1 MGKTLLIVEDE
12 EDLRIVLQYSLQ
24 KEGFTVYTTSNG
36 SEGIALCK
44 TVKPDLLILDL
55 NLPDMSGI
63 DVCSTIR
70 STPGIENLAILMLTA
85 KTQEQDR
92 VKGFEVG
99 ADDYVLKP
107 FSTKELIL
115 RIKALLRRSFD
126 PQKESILTFG
136 NIRLEPLSHQC
147 FVDEEEISLTALEFR
162 LLQKFL
168 ENIGIVL
175 TREILLQDV
184 WNMDPKVNTRTVDK
198 HVQRLRNKLGV
209 SGNFVHTIRGIGY
222 RLRLPK
228 ENP

>member
-1 MGKTLLIVEDE
+1 MSQCRNNNWKNS
-12 EDLRIVLQYSLQ
+12 LQKALQ

-36 SEGIALCK
+36 EEAITLCEAI
-44 TVKPDLLILDL
+44 KPDLVILDL

-63 DVCSTIR
+63 EVCLSIR
-70 STPGIENLAILMLTA
+70 STPSIANMAVLMLTA

-99 ADDYVLKP
+99 ADDYVPKP

-115 RIKALLRRSFD
+115 RIKALLRRSFV
-126 PQKESILTFG
+126 PQKESSLRFA
-136 NIRLEPLSHQC
+136 NIRLDPLAHQC
-147 FVDEEEISLTALEFR
+147 FVGEEEKSLTALEFR

-175 TREILLQDV
+175 TREVLLQDV

-198 HVQRLRNKLGV
+198 HVQRLRNKLSEAGDLV
-209 SGNFVHTIRGIGY
+209 QTIRGIGY

-228 ENP
+228 EKQ

>member
-1 MGKTLLIVEDE
+1 MGQKLLIVEDE
-12 EDLRIVLQYSLQ
+12 EDLRVVLQYSLQ
-24 KEGFTVYTTSNG
+24 KEGFEVYTTPSG
-36 SEGIALCK
+36 REAVELCK
-44 TVKPDLLILDL
+44 SQKPDLIILDL

-63 DVCSTIR
+63 DVCTVIR
-70 STPGIENLAILMLTA
+70 NNPAISNMAILMLTA

-115 RIKALLRRSFD
+115 RIKALLRRVE
-126 PQKESILTFG
+126 PKKETILHFA
-136 NIRLEPLSHQC
+136 NIRLDPLAHQC
-147 FVDEEEISLTALEFR
+147 FVDDEEKSLTALEFR

-168 ENIGIVL
+168 EHLDIVL

-198 HVQRLRNKLGV
+198 HVQRLRNKLGPAGEYV
-209 SGNFVHTIRGIGY
+209 QTIRGVGY
-222 RLRLPK
+222 RLRFPIEKL
-228 ENP
+228 